1 MRIIKY
7 NLNKEDTLKTKH
19 ILFILKTHKIVL
31 NKTTISLDLAGPT
44 KKRLIIEFDDDTS
57 DQDIFAAGIF
67 IGHILFPRIGPL
79 LLTLDKLHE

>member
-7 NLNKEDTLKTKH
+7 NLNKEDTLKTEH

-31 NKTTISLDLAGPT
+31 NKTTIRLGSVDPT
-44 KKRLIIEFDDDTS
+44 KKQLIIEFDDDTS

-67 IGHILFPRIGPL
+67 IGHIL
-79 LLTLDKLHE
+79 TLDKLHE